1 MMDLELVPIE
11 GKKELTLDEKKK
23 QKIRSKHI
31 DPELLAQFSSEDELE
46 IKQFLS
52 ELIILI
58 DEIHHEMEQ
67 DELLEG
73 HEDRLAALNEKRFA
87 LFQNLSNPIGRF
99 VKLLRLAPVESS
111 EEVELLVQELRRDE
125 LREHYKITAESGID
139 IAKNNPFLMQMEDN
153 IEGEHRDL
161 EMKCRSTPI
170 EIQALVSHFS
180 LEILVESLITARRM
194 TSGEFWAGDHYD
206 L

>member
-23 QKIRSKHI
+23 RHIRSQRI
-31 DPELLAQFSSEDELE
+31 DPELLTQFSKEDEIE
-46 IKQFLS
+46 IKQFVS
-52 ELIILI
+52 DMIILI
-58 DEIHHEMEQ
+58 DEFHHEMEQ

-87 LFQNLSNPIGRF
+87 LFENLSNPVARF

-111 EEVELLVQELRRDE
+111 EEVEILVKELRRDE
-125 LREHYKITAESGID
+125 LREHYMTTAETGID
-139 IAKNNPFLMQMEDN
+139 IAKDNPFLMQMDDN
-153 IEGEHRDL
+153 IEGEHKDL
-161 EMKCRSTPI
+161 EMKCRTTPT
-170 EIQALVSHFS
+170 EIQALVNHFS
-180 LEILVESLITARRM
+180 LEVIVESLISARRM
-194 TSGEFWAGDHYD
+194 TTGEFWDGDHYD